1 MFSFKTIVNRIK
13 KVSEDSRVL
22 SAKPRVGHMYTYLY
36 DPKTKDKLPYY
47 DIFPLIIVVDYA
59 KDGFYGIN
67 FHYLTVQ
74 DRIKLLQLV
83 APMNTKSKN
92 MRKIQISYGM
102 LKALSNSIWKPTFK
116 RYLFSHMK
124 TKIVEMP
131 VKDWKD
137 CVKLPVVGFRKST
150 AEQIQKDSRK
160 IYK

>member
-1 MFSFKTIVNRIK
+1 MFSFKTVINRIK

-22 SAKPRVGHMYTYLY
+22 SAKPRVGHMYCYKY

-59 KDGFYGIN
+59 KNGFYGIN
-67 FHYLTVQ
+67 FHYLDVKS
-74 DRIKLLQLV
+74 RIKILQLI

-92 MRKIQISYGM
+92 MRKIQISYSI
-102 LKALSNSIWKPTFK
+102 LKGLTTTLWKPMFK

-137 CVKLPVVGFRKST
+137 CVTLPVVMFAKST
-150 AEQIQKDSRK
+150 AKQIHKDSRNFK
-160 IYK
+160 